1 MFGILFTE
9 NSLIH
14 RNMPVNSKVSVQ
26 NTYPPIRLWSIKVV
40 TFILEDSFI
49 TQYGKTVCKTS
60 WYKELTVIIF
70 CKFYCY
76 MFSVSRR
83 IFSYIYSYIKH
94 STFNHSYKLA
104 LSKRRTLEMQPTH
117 HAIARHALV
126 VLHKLYLADFLFKL
140 PLRERFKE
148 IPSRI
153 LEDVWFDDYHALY
166 IGFDY
171 VHFFN

>member
-26 NTYPPIRLWSIKVV
+26 NTYSPIRLWSIKVV

-104 LSKRRTLEMQPTH
+104 LSKGRTLEMQPTH
-117 HAIARHALV
+117 HAIT
-126 VLHKLYLADFLFKL
+126 
-140 PLRERFKE
+140 
-148 IPSRI
+148 
-153 LEDVWFDDYHALY
+153 
-166 IGFDY
+166 
-171 VHFFN
+171 

>member
-1 MFGILFTE
+1 
-9 NSLIH
+9 
-14 RNMPVNSKVSVQ
+14 MPVNSKVSIQ

-49 TQYGKTVCKTS
+49 TQYGKTVRKTS

-94 STFNHSYKLA
+94 STSNHSYKLA
-104 LSKRRTLEMQPTH
+104 LRIRRTLEVQAAH

-126 VLHKLYLADFLFKL
+126 VLHKLYLADFFVKL
-140 PLRERFKE
+140 PLRERFEE
-148 IPSRI
+148 ISSRV
-153 LEDVWFDDYHALY
+153 LEDAWFDDYHALY
-166 IGFDY
+166 ICFDY
-171 VHFFN
+171 IHLFN

>member
-1 MFGILFTE
+1 
-9 NSLIH
+9 
-14 RNMPVNSKVSVQ
+14 MPVNSKVSVQ

-40 TFILEDSFI
+40 TSILEDSFI
-49 TQYGKTVCKTS
+49 TQYGKTVCKAS
-60 WYKELTVIIF
+60 WNKELTVIIF

-94 STFNHSYKLA
+94 STSNHSYKLA
-104 LSKRRTLEMQPTH
+104 LSKGRTLEMQPTH

-126 VLHKLYLADFLFKL
+126 VLHKSNRFHLLIKF

-153 LEDVWFDDYHALY
+153 LEDTWLDDHHAVY
-166 IGFDY
+166 TCFDY
-171 VHFFN
+171 FHLFN